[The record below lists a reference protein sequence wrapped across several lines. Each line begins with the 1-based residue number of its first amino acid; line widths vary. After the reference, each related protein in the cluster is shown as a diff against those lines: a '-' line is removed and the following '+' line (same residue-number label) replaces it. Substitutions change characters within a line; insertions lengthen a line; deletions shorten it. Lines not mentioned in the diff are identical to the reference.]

1 MSAADEVAG
10 ASEVFLDT
18 NVLVYLLSGDPARAD
33 IAQEL
38 LRNEGVVSV
47 QVLNE
52 FASIALRKMG
62 LRLDEVQDI
71 LNGIRQF
78 CRVEPV
84 TIETHELGLAYS
96 ARYGYSIYDSMILA
110 AATLAGC
117 GTLMSEDMQ
126 ADQEIA
132 KDVVIRNPF
141 AARE

>member
-1 MSAADEVAG
+1 MSAADEVTG
-10 ASEVFLDT
+10 ATEVFLDT
-18 NVLVYLLSGDPARAD
+18 NVLIYLLSGDPARAD

-38 LRNEGVVSV
+38 LRNGGVVSV

-52 FASIALRKMG
+52 FASVALRKMG
-62 LRLDEVQDI
+62 LQLDEVQEI

-84 TIETHELGLAYS
+84 TVETHELGLAYS
-96 ARYGYSIYDSMILA
+96 ARYGYSIYDSMNLA

-117 GTLMSEDMQ
+117 GTLLSEDMQ
-126 ADQEIA
+126 AGQKIA

-141 AARE
+141 AARN

>member
-1 MSAADEVAG
+1 MSASDEVAG
-10 ASEVFLDT
+10 ASKVFLDT

-38 LRNEGVVSV
+38 LRNGSVVSV

-52 FASIALRKMG
+52 FASVALRKMG
-62 LRLDEVQDI
+62 LQLDDVQEI
-71 LNGIRQF
+71 LNGIRKF

-84 TIETHELGLAYS
+84 TVETHELGLAYS

-117 GTLMSEDMQ
+117 GTLLSEDMQ
-126 ADQEIA
+126 AGQEIA

-141 AARE
+141 AARN